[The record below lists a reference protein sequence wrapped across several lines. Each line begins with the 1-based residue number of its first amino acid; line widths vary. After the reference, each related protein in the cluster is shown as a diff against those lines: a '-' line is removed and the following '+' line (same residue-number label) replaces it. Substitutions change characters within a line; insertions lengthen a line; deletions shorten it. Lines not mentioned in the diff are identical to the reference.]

1 MTMAKS
7 IESLIWSDTSYTLRE
22 FLENFGLPNLVRIRH
37 GYYGVN
43 EACTID
49 YDQIIMFH
57 TLRQNLISEDSA
69 GRPIAIPLKC
79 TNKFLVCPLSTHC
92 RYDPI
97 YVSQMSYVYPE
108 IKYFRV
114 LENDWNEAIEY
125 LKPGSILKIE
135 SIDPESYAVKFVNIE
150 QTLPTS
156 CRVVF
161 EPLLDFCEYTLEEIV
176 RLFGLPAKV
185 RKHPFTLIF
194 LHFVQLQQ
202 PELFKIYCD
211 VSMSKLDGSDTQT
224 NVIFIFCINNY
235 FFTSMFR
242 SVKHVIIYA
251 ILSRER
257 KTTILALWLNC
268 NCRFLKKWNISYA
281 EFMKIP

>member
-7 IESLIWSDTSYTLRE
+7 IESLIWSDTSYPLRE

-49 YDQIIMFH
+49 YDQIVMFH
-57 TLRQNLISEDSA
+57 TLRYRQNLIGEDSA

-135 SIDPESYAVKFVNIE
+135 SIDPESYAVKFVNVE

-156 CRVVF
+156 YRVVF
-161 EPLLDFCEYTLEEIV
+161 EPLLYFCEYTLKEIV

-211 VSMSKLDGSDTQT
+211 VSISKTRRKQYA
-224 NVIFIFCINNY
+224 NQC
-235 FFTSMFR
+235 FFSFFV
-242 SVKHVIIYA
+242 S
-251 ILSRER
+251 
-257 KTTILALWLNC
+257 TTASL
-268 NCRFLKKWNISYA
+268 
-281 EFMKIP
+281 